1 MEYLNAFFLQYKV
14 WKGLCAFSPSLCG
27 NGSNTHFCRKTVYVV
42 NTRFSR
48 CFFTQIWLRQMRFDS
63 DMTQIS
69 GPKNGGWSL
78 WLWYLTEQLSV
89 PLQTPRSGC
98 FYQSQPTWWR
108 NRTQQR
114 LGHGVGRRWSSPIS
128 SAQQEELRVP
138 SQIPWR
144 RFARSDQFI
153 HSGSRGLY
161 YFQKF
166 IFYKG

>member
-1 MEYLNAFFLQYKV
+1 MHFFFCNIRCGKDYALFRLLYAVMDQIRTFVAKQYMSWIRAFLGVFL
-14 WKGLCAFSPSLCG
+14 L
-27 NGSNTHFCRKTVYVV
+27 
-42 NTRFSR
+42 
-48 CFFTQIWLRQMRFDS
+48 RFDS

-128 SAQQEELRVP
+128 SAEHEELRLP
-138 SQIPWR
+138 SQLHWR
-144 RFARSDQFI
+144 RLARSN
-153 HSGSRGLY
+153 
-161 YFQKF
+161 KF
-166 IFYKG
+166 FHAGRQQSWQ